1 MHTEH
6 TIFAYEGMCG
16 TSYMTKVWGT
26 LEQARQVAVAFAEEC
41 DIIYG
46 EILIETAGSG
56 AVTRIKIENPE
67 YEEALRKMD
76 M

>member
-6 TIFAYEGMCG
+6 TIVAYEGMCG
-16 TSYMTKVWGT
+16 SAYTMKVWGT
-26 LEQARQVAVAFAEEC
+26 LPQARQVAVEFAEEC

-46 EILIETAGSG
+46 EIIIETAGSG

-67 YEEALRKMD
+67 YEAQMRKMD